1 MAQPQGP
8 ITRDADRSREAIL
21 EAATDVFAQ
30 LGYNQTT
37 LQLVG
42 ERSGL
47 SRGTPGYF
55 FGSKE
60 ALYRAVLDRAF
71 GEARDALRSADEE
84 IHSAG
89 LDQEEGFR
97 RSIGAYI
104 DFLAAHPRFVS
115 LVQWEAL
122 GHGGALREHPRHL
135 ELALDSLAEV
145 GQYFA
150 EDLPAVFDTTQLLLS
165 IMGLCWFPIA
175 HRDTLGAVLGVDTH
189 DREFLEA
196 RKRHV
201 ADLVLAGIKGDGRLR
216 DGSRK

>member
-1 MAQPQGP
+1 MSDKPSP
-8 ITRDADRSREAIL
+8 IITRDPERSREAIL
-21 EAATDVFAQ
+21 EAATEVFAE

-42 ERSGL
+42 ARSGL

-71 GEARDALRSADEE
+71 REAREALLRADEE
-84 IHSAG
+84 IRSAN
-89 LDQEEGFR
+89 LDEEESFR

-104 DFLAAHPRFVS
+104 EFLAAHPRFVR
-115 LVQWEAL
+115 LVEWEAL
-122 GHGGALREHPRHL
+122 GHGGALGAHPRHM
-135 ELALDSLAEV
+135 ELVLDSLAEI

-150 EDLPAVFDTTQLLLS
+150 EDLPAGFDTTQLLLS

-175 HRDTLGAVLGVDTH
+175 HRQTLGKVMGVDAL

-196 RKRHV
+196 RKQHV
-201 ADLVLAGIKGDGRLR
+201 AELVYRGIKGAAG
-216 DGSRK
+216 

>member
-1 MAQPQGP
+1 MSDTPSP
-8 ITRDADRSREAIL
+8 IITRDADRSREAIL
-21 EAATDVFAQ
+21 EAATEVFAE

-42 ERSGL
+42 KRSGL

-71 GEARDALRSADEE
+71 REAREALHHADEE
-84 IHSAG
+84 IGSAG
-89 LDQEEGFR
+89 LHEEESFR

-104 DFLAAHPRFVS
+104 DFLAAHPRFVR

-122 GHGGALREHPRHL
+122 GHGGGLSEHPRHM

-150 EDLPAVFDTTQLLLS
+150 EDLPAGFDTTQLLLS

-175 HRDTLGAVLGVDTH
+175 QRETLGKVLGVDTH
-189 DREFLEA
+189 DPEFLAA
-196 RKRHV
+196 RKQHV
-201 ADLVLAGIKGDGRLR
+201 ADLVYRGIKN
-216 DGSRK
+216 RKRR